1 MSLFFLVCSLPILQ
15 FEFLKFQVRSGDT
28 TKISANTEPSNQQ
41 NADTKCQKDV
51 EKPTTKSIG
60 TSFPEINNKTSN
72 EPVDSTTKETSST
85 WTVSKNSKNSSI
97 EILISDDEEEPN
109 SNSGQILNSKDESEK
124 SKSMQVDKKCL
135 DSDDELPLK
144 LLKKKKKSN
153 SKASLITESAVNDDG
168 EDVVSKVPKICS
180 TEPETK
186 SDLDIKSSSRHK
198 VDQSP
203 SCKDESGSNAPK
215 GSDQI
220 KSDTPSSN
228 QGVSD
233 RPPGALSPVISS
245 SVDLSHE
252 DQLVD
257 HKPPPP
263 LRWPESFP
271 DPDDQPAAAST
282 PEPIGVSH
290 HHAFDFPTSPI
301 QCQEATPPR
310 PYNNQIPVVNSRP
323 SKIYFED

>member
-1 MSLFFLVCSLPILQ
+1 VS
-15 FEFLKFQVRSGDT
+15 KRRR
-28 TKISANTEPSNQQ
+28 KI
-41 NADTKCQKDV
+41 DDKKHR
-51 EKPTTKSIG
+51 
-60 TSFPEINNKTSN
+60 TSFPEINDETS
-72 EPVDSTTKETSST
+72 KETSSSL
-85 WTVSKNSKNSSI
+85 TVSKTAKNTSI
-97 EILISDDEEEPN
+97 EIIISDDEEEP
-109 SNSGQILNSKDESEK
+109 NSKDESEK

-153 SKASLITESAVNDDG
+153 SKASLILESVAIDDG
-168 EDVVSKVPKICS
+168 EDLVAKIPKIYS

-203 SCKDESGSNAPK
+203 SYNDEGGSNAPK
-215 GSDQI
+215 VSDQI
-220 KSDTPSSN
+220 KSDTPSSI

-245 SVDLSHE
+245 SVDLSHADE
-252 DQLVD
+252 LVD

-263 LRWPESFP
+263 VSWPDSFP

-310 PYNNQIPVVNSRP
+310 PYSNQIPVVNSRP
-323 SKIYFED
+323 SKIYFQD

>member
-1 MSLFFLVCSLPILQ
+1 MSLLFLVCSLPILQ

-41 NADTKCQKDV
+41 NADRKCQKDV

-60 TSFPEINNKTSN
+60 TSFPEINDETSN
-72 EPVDSTTKETSST
+72 EPVDSTTKETSSSL
-85 WTVSKNSKNSSI
+85 TVSKTAKNPSI

-109 SNSGQILNSKDESEK
+109 SKSAQILNSKYESEK
-124 SKSMQVDKKCL
+124 SKSMQVDNKCL

-144 LLKKKKKSN
+144 LLKKKKKSS
-153 SKASLITESAVNDDG
+153 SKASLILESVANDDG
-168 EDVVSKVPKICS
+168 EDLVAKIPKICS

-186 SDLDIKSSSRHK
+186 SDLDIKSASRHK

-203 SCKDESGSNAPK
+203 SYNDEGGSNVSN

-257 HKPPPP
+257 HKPPPVS
-263 LRWPESFP
+263 WPESFP
-271 DPDDQPAAAST
+271 SPDDQPAAAST
-282 PEPIGVSH
+282 PEPTGVSH

-310 PYNNQIPVVNSRP
+310 PYSNQIPVVNSRP
-323 SKIYFED
+323 SKIYFEF